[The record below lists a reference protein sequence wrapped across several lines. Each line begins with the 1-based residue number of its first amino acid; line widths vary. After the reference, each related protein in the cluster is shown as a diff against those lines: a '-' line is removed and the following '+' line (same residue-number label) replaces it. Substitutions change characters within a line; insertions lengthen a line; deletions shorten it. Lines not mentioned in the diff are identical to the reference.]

1 MELRVCEVKECYKHP
16 DADKLLVFKLDMGGE
31 ERQIVSGIAKF
42 YKPEELVGK
51 KVVVVA
57 NLKPVKIRGLM
68 SEGMILSAATA
79 DDSELEI
86 LSLSKIAS
94 GVEVL

>member
-1 MELRVCEVKECYKHP
+1 M
-16 DADKLLVFKLDMGGE
+16 FKLDMGGE